1 MPLKGERMRR
11 LISVLCIGWI
21 AACGGRPY
29 SFERLAFGMTKDE
42 VAAVLGAPL
51 SYLSGRPGAEV
62 FIVQQSANI
71 PWYFPSQ
78 ERLYL
83 QFRRGRLTG
92 WKGDWRI
99 QRSWF

>member
-1 MPLKGERMRR
+1 MRR

-42 VAAVLGAPL
+42 VAAGARRAD
-51 SYLSGRPGAEV
+51 SYLRGARREV

-92 WKGDWRI
+92 WKGDWQI
-99 QRSWF
+99 QRPWF